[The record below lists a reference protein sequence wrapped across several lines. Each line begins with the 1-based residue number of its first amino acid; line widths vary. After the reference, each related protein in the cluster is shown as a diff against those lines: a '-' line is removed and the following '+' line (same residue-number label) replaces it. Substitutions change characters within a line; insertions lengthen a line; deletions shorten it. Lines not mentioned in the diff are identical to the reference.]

1 MGKHLTLDERINIAS
16 LLNKQESFKSIGT
29 FLGKDCTT
37 VSKEVRNH
45 RIFKQTGA
53 PGRSFNACRLRY
65 VCDKRHLCKVCIR
78 SGSRVYCWSCQLCNK
93 HCPDFIEERC
103 PSLDRAPYVC
113 NGCTKLKT
121 CSLTKCFYQPGYA
134 HKEYL
139 ETLSQTR
146 QGLSL
151 SEQEIKHLDS
161 IISPLIRKGQS
172 IHHICATNKDSIM
185 VSESTIYRLIGYN
198 VFTARNIDLP
208 RKVRYSSRKVRKHV
222 KVDTACRIGR
232 SYQDYLSYMDMDI
245 TKSDEDGIIFVTS
258 AAEKNHLR
266 IDTVTTLIVYAL
278 RSYYEDA
285 ISKAPEETE
294 VLMTYGALNS
304 LLQETGLSNLT
315 KRLSSSTIASSLRT
329 LDSYNVVSRAN
340 GTYGDPSYSF
350 FILPTI
356 KFVISAEK
364 MNALYGFLTKP
375 EHEEEAPPRKRRRRK
390 KRCRGREWTSPSG
403 RICK

>member
-1 MGKHLTLDERINIAS
+1 MFTEDYEKLTRSERTLFSEALND
-16 LLNKQESFKSIGT
+16 LLYQCFIVRKSYDRKSRMFKA
-29 FLGKDCTT
+29 D
-37 VSKEVRNH
+37 
-45 RIFKQTGA
+45 
-53 PGRSFNACRLRY
+53 
-65 VCDKRHLCKVCIR
+65 
-78 SGSRVYCWSCQLCNK
+78 
-93 HCPDFIEERC
+93 PDYLFIER
-103 PSLDRAPYVC
+103 
-113 NGCTKLKT
+113 
-121 CSLTKCFYQPGYA
+121 
-134 HKEYL
+134 H
-139 ETLSQTR
+139 
-146 QGLSL
+146 
-151 SEQEIKHLDS
+151 
-161 IISPLIRKGQS
+161 
-172 IHHICATNKDSIM
+172 
-185 VSESTIYRLIGYN
+185 
-198 VFTARNIDLP
+198 
-208 RKVRYSSRKVRKHV
+208 YSMFE
-222 KVDTACRIGR
+222 
-232 SYQDYLSYMDMDI
+232 DYLSYMDMDI

-375 EHEEEAPPRKRRRRK
+375 EHEEGILANAFDSSVAPKEEEKEEEEMPRT
-390 KRCRGREWTSPSG
+390 GVDIPVREDL
-403 RICK
+403 

>member
-1 MGKHLTLDERINIAS
+1 MFTEDYEKLTRSEKALND
-16 LLNKQESFKSIGT
+16 LLYQCFIVRKSYDRKSRMFKA
-29 FLGKDCTT
+29 D
-37 VSKEVRNH
+37 
-45 RIFKQTGA
+45 
-53 PGRSFNACRLRY
+53 
-65 VCDKRHLCKVCIR
+65 
-78 SGSRVYCWSCQLCNK
+78 
-93 HCPDFIEERC
+93 PDYLFIER
-103 PSLDRAPYVC
+103 
-113 NGCTKLKT
+113 
-121 CSLTKCFYQPGYA
+121 
-134 HKEYL
+134 H
-139 ETLSQTR
+139 
-146 QGLSL
+146 
-151 SEQEIKHLDS
+151 
-161 IISPLIRKGQS
+161 
-172 IHHICATNKDSIM
+172 
-185 VSESTIYRLIGYN
+185 
-198 VFTARNIDLP
+198 
-208 RKVRYSSRKVRKHV
+208 YSMFE
-222 KVDTACRIGR
+222 
-232 SYQDYLSYMDMDI
+232 DYLSYMDMDI

-375 EHEEEAPPRKRRRRK
+375 EHEEEGILANAFDSSVASKEEEKEEEEMPRT
-390 KRCRGREWTSPSG
+390 GVDIPVREDL
-403 RICK
+403 

>member
-1 MGKHLTLDERINIAS
+1 MFTEDYEKLTRSERTLFSEALND
-16 LLNKQESFKSIGT
+16 LLYQCFIVRKSYDRKSRMFKA
-29 FLGKDCTT
+29 D
-37 VSKEVRNH
+37 
-45 RIFKQTGA
+45 
-53 PGRSFNACRLRY
+53 
-65 VCDKRHLCKVCIR
+65 
-78 SGSRVYCWSCQLCNK
+78 
-93 HCPDFIEERC
+93 PDYLFIER
-103 PSLDRAPYVC
+103 
-113 NGCTKLKT
+113 
-121 CSLTKCFYQPGYA
+121 
-134 HKEYL
+134 H
-139 ETLSQTR
+139 
-146 QGLSL
+146 
-151 SEQEIKHLDS
+151 
-161 IISPLIRKGQS
+161 
-172 IHHICATNKDSIM
+172 
-185 VSESTIYRLIGYN
+185 
-198 VFTARNIDLP
+198 
-208 RKVRYSSRKVRKHV
+208 YSMFE
-222 KVDTACRIGR
+222 
-232 SYQDYLSYMDMDI
+232 DYLSYMDMDI

-375 EHEEEAPPRKRRRRK
+375 EHEEEGILANAFDSSVAPKEEEKEEEMPRT
-390 KRCRGREWTSPSG
+390 GVDIPVREDL
-403 RICK
+403 